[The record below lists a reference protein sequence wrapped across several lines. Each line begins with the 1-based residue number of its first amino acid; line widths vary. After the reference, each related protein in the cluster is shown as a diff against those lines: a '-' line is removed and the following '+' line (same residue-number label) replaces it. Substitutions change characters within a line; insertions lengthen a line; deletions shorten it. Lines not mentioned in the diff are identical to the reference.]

1 MRTFIFLATLL
12 CANIMLVTATP
23 TKIMIRAKARMQN
36 LSEVRLEGLTL
47 L

>member
-23 TKIMIRAKARMQN
+23 TKIMIRAKAVDAKFIG
-36 LSEVRLEGLTL
+36 SSLEGLTL

>member
-23 TKIMIRAKARMQN
+23 TKIMIRQRPGMQN